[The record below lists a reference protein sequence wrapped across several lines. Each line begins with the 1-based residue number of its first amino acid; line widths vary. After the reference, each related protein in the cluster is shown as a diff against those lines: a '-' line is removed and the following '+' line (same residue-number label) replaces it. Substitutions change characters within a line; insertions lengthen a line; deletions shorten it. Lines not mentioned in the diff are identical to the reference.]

1 MKKNDVLIF
10 YVTFADEKS
19 ALDTGSKLVEAGLAA
34 CVNVMPI
41 KSCFIWQGQFEKE
54 GEFVALFKTLPK
66 LEDRFRAEMEKI
78 HPYDVPCIMSWSMN
92 ANAAFHEWVKSNTK
106 S

>member
-1 MKKNDVLIF
+1 MKNNDVLIF

-19 ALDTGSKLVEAGLAA
+19 ALDTGSQLVEAGHAA

-41 KSCFIWQGQFEKE
+41 KSCFIWEGRFEKE
-54 GEFVALFKTLPK
+54 GEFTALFKTLPE

-78 HPYDVPCIMSWSMN
+78 HPYDVPCILSWTVR
-92 ANAAFHEWVKSNTK
+92 ANAAYRGWVESNIK
-106 S
+106 L